1 MGSIHIKESHKGLLH
16 KKLGVDK
23 GDKIPVSKLKVKST
37 DNSTTKKQK
46 IFAQNARKWN
56 KKEDGTKDL
65 TYNKGCKYKMK
76 SGTRQI
82 ETEGREP
89 VFTEDGKLISYNPNE
104 PTHKEGGVNAIVV
117 PKDRYSDYSLKLHN
131 STSKTKIF
139 PEGSSIITAEKGL
152 NIEALNAYSKGDK
165 AKLNKIINSMP
176 KDGKMKYR
184 NGGKLGYKDYGT
196 SRNGGDYFD
205 INNIQTIDDTK
216 YNPVGF
222 PLPTNIINPNPIK
235 QSSLLAKNA
244 NKIGAF
250 ADNKAVNN
258 ETLLN
263 KDTTGNNLNNLAS
276 GLVSTIGSI
285 GSVYGATAPIWRN
298 AQLGKQKAELTKR
311 PYLNKIQL
319 NDNYNIQP
327 QLNNVYNSYKNQL
340 GFVNDRTGT
349 IQNRRALSQSALNN
363 KTNQTNEILA
373 QKANYI
379 NDLNNRQV
387 MTNSDIA
394 AKNLS
399 LKNQYETYDAMNRA
413 KKADATSK
421 AMEEVGAFSG
431 DLSRH
436 LAANKQNTYNQ
447 EMYKKYF
454 DTLENNNDLSRYKEV
469 GIKSNKKGVK
479 NLKYKNK

>member
-1 MGSIHIKESHKGLLH
+1 
-16 KKLGVDK
+16 
-23 GDKIPVSKLKVKST
+23 
-37 DNSTTKKQK
+37 
-46 IFAQNARKWN
+46 
-56 KKEDGTKDL
+56 
-65 TYNKGCKYKMK
+65 
-76 SGTRQI
+76 
-82 ETEGREP
+82 
-89 VFTEDGKLISYNPNE
+89 
-104 PTHKEGGVNAIVV
+104 
-117 PKDRYSDYSLKLHN
+117 
-131 STSKTKIF
+131 
-139 PEGSSIITAEKGL
+139 L
-152 NIEALNAYSKGDK
+152 NIEALNAYNKGDK
-165 AKLNKIINSMP
+165 VKLNKIINSMP

-205 INNIQTIDDTK
+205 INNIQTINDTK

-222 PLPTNIINPNPIK
+222 PLPTNIINPNNQENSNSIK
-235 QSSLLAKNA
+235 QPSLLAKNA

-250 ADNKAVNN
+250 AGGKSVNN
-258 ETLLN
+258 GTLPN
-263 KDTTGNNLNNLAS
+263 KDTTNNNLENLGS
-276 GLVSTIGSI
+276 GLVSAIGSI

-311 PYLNKIQL
+311 SYLNKIQL

-379 NDLNNRQV
+379 NDLNNKQV
-387 MTNSDIA
+387 MTNSEIA
-394 AKNLS
+394 SRNLA

-436 LAANKQNTYNQ
+436 LAANRQNTYNQ

-454 DTLENNNDLSRYKEV
+454 DTLENNNDLSKYKEV
-469 GIKSNKKGVK
+469 GIKVNKKGVK

>member
-1 MGSIHIKESHKGLLH
+1 MKANC
-16 KKLGVDK
+16 
-23 GDKIPVSKLKVKST
+23 KLKY
-37 DNSTTKKQK
+37 KK
-46 IFAQNARKWN
+46 
-56 KKEDGTKDL
+56 GTKNL
-65 TYNKGCKYKMK
+65 
-76 SGTRQI
+76 RQI

-89 VFTEDGKLISYNPNE
+89 VFTKDGKLISYNPNE
-104 PTHKEGGVNAIVV
+104 PTHKEGGVIGLVV
-117 PKDRYSDYSLKLHN
+117 PEDKYSDYALKLHN

-139 PEGSSIITAEKGL
+139 PEGSSIVTAEKGL
-152 NIEALNAYSKGDK
+152 NIEALNAYNKGDK
-165 AKLNKIINSMP
+165 VKLNKIINSMP
-176 KDGKMKYR
+176 KDGKMKYKDGVNSIKPTR
-184 NGGKLGYKDYGT
+184 GGLGYYT
-196 SRNGGDYFD
+196 ISPEELNARNNMAMDNYAKARGDFGDLQDSYD
-205 INNIQTIDDTK
+205 AQKQYSDLYNDQKNSWLAQAK
-216 YNPVGF
+216 YS
-222 PLPTNIINPNPIK
+222 PN
-235 QSSLLAKNA
+235 SSLDKPKNKSSQ
-244 NKIGAF
+244 NS
-250 ADNKAVNN
+250 
-258 ETLLN
+258 LS
-263 KDTTGNNLNNLAS
+263 S
-276 GLVSTIGSI
+276 GLVNTIGSI

-311 PYLNKIQL
+311 SYLNKIQL

-379 NDLNNRQV
+379 NDLNNKQV
-387 MTNSDIA
+387 LTNSDIA
-394 AKNLS
+394 SRNLA

-436 LAANKQNTYNQ
+436 LAANRQNTYNQ

-454 DTLENNNDLSRYKEV
+454 DTLENNNDLSKYKEV
-469 GIKSNKKGVK
+469 GIKVNKKGVK

>member
-1 MGSIHIKESHKGLLH
+1 MKT
-16 KKLGVDK
+16 
-23 GDKIPVSKLKVKST
+23 KLKY
-37 DNSTTKKQK
+37 KK
-46 IFAQNARKWN
+46 
-56 KKEDGTKDL
+56 
-65 TYNKGCKYKMK
+65 
-76 SGTRQI
+76 GTRQI

-89 VFTEDGKLISYNPNE
+89 VFTKDGKLISYNPNE
-104 PTHKEGGVNAIVV
+104 PTHKEGGVIGLVV
-117 PKDRYSDYSLKLHN
+117 PEDKYSDYALKLHN

-152 NIEALNAYSKGDK
+152 NVEALNAYSKGDK
-165 AKLNKIINSMP
+165 SKLNKIINSMP
-176 KDGKMKYR
+176 KDGKMKYKDGV
-184 NGGKLGYKDYGT
+184 NGIRPTRGGLGYY
-196 SRNGGDYFD
+196 
-205 INNIQTIDDTK
+205 NISPEELNARDQEDAYNAQMK
-216 YNPVGF
+216 YSN
-222 PLPTNIINPNPIK
+222 
-235 QSSLLAKNA
+235 
-244 NKIGAF
+244 
-250 ADNKAVNN
+250 
-258 ETLLN
+258 LN
-263 KDTTGNNLNNLAS
+263 KMKNQALAYNSQDKYSKLYDNSTTPSNNTTNNNLNNLAS

-311 PYLNKIQL
+311 SYLNKVQL

-349 IQNRRALSQSALNN
+349 IQNRRALAQSALNN
-363 KTNQTNEILA
+363 KTNQTNEILG

-379 NDLNNRQV
+379 NDLNNKQV
-387 MTNSDIA
+387 MMNADIA
-394 AKNLS
+394 GKNLS

-454 DTLENNNDLSRYKEV
+454 DTLEDNNNLSKFKEV
-469 GIKSNKKGVK
+469 GIKTNKKGVK

>member
-1 MGSIHIKESHKGLLH
+1 MKANC
-16 KKLGVDK
+16 
-23 GDKIPVSKLKVKST
+23 KLKY
-37 DNSTTKKQK
+37 KK
-46 IFAQNARKWN
+46 
-56 KKEDGTKDL
+56 GTKNL
-65 TYNKGCKYKMK
+65 
-76 SGTRQI
+76 RQI

-89 VFTEDGKLISYNPNE
+89 VFTKDGKLISYNPNE
-104 PTHKEGGVNAIVV
+104 PTHKEGGVNAVVV
-117 PKDRYSDYSLKLHN
+117 PEDKYSDYALKLHN

-139 PEGSSIITAEKGL
+139 PEGSSIVTAEKGL
-152 NIEALNAYSKGDK
+152 NIEALNAYNKGDK
-165 AKLNKIINSMP
+165 VKLNKIINSMP

-205 INNIQTIDDTK
+205 INNIQTINDTK

-222 PLPTNIINPNPIK
+222 PLPTNIINPNNQENSNSIK
-235 QSSLLAKNA
+235 QPSLLAKNA

-250 ADNKAVNN
+250 AGGKSVNN
-258 ETLLN
+258 GTLPN
-263 KDTTGNNLNNLAS
+263 KDTTNNNLENLGS
-276 GLVSTIGSI
+276 GLVSAIGSI

-311 PYLNKIQL
+311 SYLNKIQL

-379 NDLNNRQV
+379 NDLNNKQV
-387 MTNSDIA
+387 MTNSEIA
-394 AKNLS
+394 SRNLA

-436 LAANKQNTYNQ
+436 LAANRQNTYNQ

-454 DTLENNNDLSRYKEV
+454 DTLENNNDLSKYKEV
-469 GIKSNKKGVK
+469 GIKVNKKGVK